1 MKLLLVQ
8 PYLGRPEP
16 PVFPLGLACLAAH
29 LQGHELRAVDL
40 NITPSPEAALRQAL
54 DEARPEAVL
63 FSLRNVDTTWYGDPF
78 YYFPRFQEQVR
89 QIRAWAP
96 HSCIIVGGSGFS
108 IFAQEIMART
118 PEIDL
123 GFLGEGE
130 AILPE
135 LLASPQHPEV
145 FPSVLS
151 HQGGAVAGGT
161 QIGIAPLRDYLPPR
175 YDLFPLSAYL
185 DNPLAIGVETKRG
198 CPLNCSYCTYPGLN
212 GRDVRLIDPAAVV
225 AVLTELQ
232 ESHEVQRLVFTDA
245 TFNVPKAHAES
256 VLHRIIASGLHLKWE
271 AYFHE
276 SNFDAPFLD
285 LCLEAGCQRF
295 WFSPDGLTDAALAAL
310 QKMQSAAE
318 VRRVWRLLVNRQT
331 VAANFSLFWT
341 YPGMRWRD
349 FGANT
354 AFYLWHRLHGRR
366 AVALTF
372 NKIRIEPGTAVQI
385 QAAAEGLIAPGDPLL
400 PLGPEDM
407 GRVFYRL
414 PKASFFDWSYDR
426 LLTLTG
432 RQVAAAP

>member
-29 LQGHELRAVDL
+29 LPGHELRAVDL
-40 NITPSPEAALRQAL
+40 NLTPSPAAALRQAM
-54 DEARPEAVL
+54 AAATPEAVL
-63 FSLRNVDTTWYGDPF
+63 ISLRNVDTTWYGDPF
-78 YYFPRFQEQVR
+78 YYFPQFQEQVR
-89 QIRAWAP
+89 QIRALAP
-96 HSCIIVGGSGFS
+96 PTRIIVGGSGFS
-108 IFAQEIMART
+108 IFAQEIMGRT

-123 GFLGEGE
+123 GLVGEGE
-130 AILPE
+130 AILPR

-145 FPSVLS
+145 FPCVLS
-151 HQGGAVAGGT
+151 NNGRAVAGGT
-161 QIGIAPLRDYLPPR
+161 QIGIASLHDYLPPR

-185 DNPLAIGVETKRG
+185 DNPLGIGVETKRG

-212 GRDVRLIDPAAVV
+212 GRAVRLIDPAAVV
-225 AVLTELQ
+225 AILTELKERHQ
-232 ESHEVQRLVFTDA
+232 VRRVVFTDA
-245 TFNVPKAHAES
+245 TFNVPRAHADR
-256 VLHRIIASGLHLKWE
+256 VLHQMIAAGPELEWE

-276 SNFDAPFLD
+276 SHFDAPFLD

-318 VRRVWRLLVNRQT
+318 VRRVWRLLVERRT
-331 VAANFSLFWT
+331 VPANFSLFWT

-349 FGANT
+349 FGANA
-354 AFYLWHRLHGRR
+354 AFYLWHRLHGRQ
-366 AVALTF
+366 AVAITF
-372 NKIRIEPGTAVQI
+372 NKIRIEPGTDVQT
-385 QAAAEGLIAPGDPLL
+385 QAAAEGLIAPGNPLL

-414 PKASFFDWSYDR
+414 PGASFFDWSYDR
-426 LLTLTG
+426 LLALTG
-432 RQVAAAP
+432 RRVAPAP